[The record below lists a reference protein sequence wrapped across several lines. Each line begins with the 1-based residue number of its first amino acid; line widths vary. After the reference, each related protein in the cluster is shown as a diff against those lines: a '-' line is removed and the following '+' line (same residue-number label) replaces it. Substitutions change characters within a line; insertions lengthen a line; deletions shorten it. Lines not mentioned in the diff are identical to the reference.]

1 MTGVSR
7 VVVEGAADSFAA
19 TVQDMTVDLGC
30 RHVAVTEEFLDRA
43 DIVAVLE
50 EVRGEA
56 VSQAVAG
63 GGFDDAGLKTGFTDR
78 ALKNRLME
86 MVSSTLSGHTID
98 IVPADREHPLP
109 AQLLARVL
117 VLSLKRIGKTYGSE
131 ASSDVGVV
139 LVPDSMTMT

>member
-7 VVVEGAADSFAA
+7 VVVEGAADSLAA
-19 TVQDMTVDLGC
+19 TVQDITVDLGC
-30 RHVAVTEEFLDRA
+30 RHVAVIEEFLDRA

-56 VSQAVAG
+56 VAG
-63 GGFDDAGLKTGFTDR
+63 GGLDDSGLKTGFTDR

-98 IVPADREHPLP
+98 IVPAGGEHPLP